1 VVSYDYIVV
10 GAGSAGAVL
19 AARLSEDGRHRVL
32 LLEAGGGDGNPVFR
46 LPLLAGVAY
55 WYRHANWGY
64 VTEPQPG
71 LDGRRIRW
79 PRGKVLGGSSTING
93 MMYMRGTAADYDRWA
108 SGEGCTG
115 WSYGEVLPYF
125 RRSEDAPHRAESPFH
140 GTGGPLRVVQA
151 KGENPL
157 YAAFL
162 AAGRAE
168 GAPANDDFNG
178 ARQEGLGLYDFT
190 IRDGRRESSATA
202 FLRPA
207 RGRPNLD
214 VWTRAHVHRVT
225 IAEGRAT
232 GVVVDREGALLH
244 VGARAEVILCGGAV
258 NTPQLLMLSGIGD
271 PAHLAAHGIAP
282 VVAAP
287 GVGRNLQ
294 DHLGVYLTYACR
306 DPVTL
311 YALFRPDR
319 AALALLRAWAFGRG
333 PAAAVPLEAGGFLK
347 TDPALAE
354 PDIHITFVP
363 GLSLEATRKGQG
375 RHGYLINFY
384 QLRPDSRGAITLAS
398 PDPRAAPRIDP
409 AYLSAEADVLCLRR
423 GVRLARRIGENPA
436 LARHKAADLS
446 PTAADLASDAAVD
459 AWVRAGANT
468 IFHPVG
474 TARMGG
480 DRASVCDPELRV
492 RGVRG
497 LRVADASVMPRI
509 VGGNTS
515 APCMMIAEKAA
526 DLILGRPAP
535 AAAALPP

>member
-1 VVSYDYIVV
+1 MVSYDYIVV

-32 LLEAGGGDGNPVFR
+32 LLEAGGSDRNPVFR

-71 LDGRRIRW
+71 LDGRVIRW

-93 MMYMRGTAADYDRWA
+93 MMYMRGTASDYDRWA
-108 SGEGCTG
+108 AEAGCPG
-115 WSYGEVLPYF
+115 WSYAEVLPYF
-125 RRSEDAPHRAESPFH
+125 RRSEDAPHREGSPFH
-140 GTGGPLRVVQA
+140 GRGGPLRVVRA
-151 KGENPL
+151 RGENPL

-162 AAGRAE
+162 AAGHAE
-168 GAPANDDFNG
+168 GFPANDDFNG
-178 ARQEGLGLYDFT
+178 PRQEGLGLYDFT

-207 RGRPNLD
+207 RGRANLD

-225 IAEGRAT
+225 IEAGRAT
-232 GVVVDREGALLH
+232 GVVVDREGALMR
-244 VGARAEVILCGGAV
+244 VGARAEVILCGGAI
-258 NTPQLLMLSGIGD
+258 NTPQILMLSGIGD
-271 PAHLAAHGIAP
+271 PAHLSAHGIDP

-287 GVGRNLQ
+287 EVGRNLQ

-319 AALALLRAWAFGRG
+319 AALALLRAWAFGTG
-333 PAAAVPLEAGGFLK
+333 PAASVPLEAGGFLK

-363 GLSLEATRKGQG
+363 GLSLGTTRKGQG

-384 QLRPDSRGAITLAS
+384 QLRPESRGRIALAA

-409 AYLSAEADVLCLRR
+409 AYLSAAADVLCLRR
-423 GVRLARRIGENPA
+423 GVRLAARIGDNPA
-436 LARHKAADLS
+436 LARHRAAHLS
-446 PTAADLASDAAVD
+446 PTPADLVTDASVD

-480 DRASVCDPELRV
+480 DPGSVCDPALRV
-492 RGVRG
+492 RGVAG

-526 DLILGRPAP
+526 DLILGRTPPATGSP
-535 AAAALPP
+535 MP